1 MFKNLLAVIM
11 VLALPGCGTFVPVID
26 MSTVPKEKLQQSFRI
41 KVYEISSAS
50 TYPEVI
56 EYIGSIS
63 AFSCKHMLYDP
74 PASRGDALAQLRLVA
89 LNAGAD
95 AIIDLTYDTRG
106 TDAFGTNCWES
117 VQASGVAVKLK
128 K

>member
-26 MSTVPKEKLQQSFRI
+26 MSTVPKDKLQQSYRI

-74 PASRGDALAQLRLVA
+74 RHPVVTLWRSFALLLLMLGLMR
-89 LNAGAD
+89 
-95 AIIDLTYDTRG
+95 
-106 TDAFGTNCWES
+106 
-117 VQASGVAVKLK
+117 
-128 K
+128 